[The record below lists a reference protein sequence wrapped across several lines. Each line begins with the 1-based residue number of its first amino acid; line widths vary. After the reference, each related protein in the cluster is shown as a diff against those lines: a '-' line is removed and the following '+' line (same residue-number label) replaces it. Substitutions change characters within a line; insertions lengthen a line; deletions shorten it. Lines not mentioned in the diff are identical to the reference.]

1 MTYAWIPKK
10 SRNTSEQ
17 PACHDLL
24 IVLRYAMKSRVIY
37 LYWLSRR
44 NSIYL
49 FIAIFILC
57 YSCSPSTYGRALNC
71 QNLYVEMG
79 GKVSLYGKG
88 FLCCHVRR
96 SSYPTVDF
104 CDYEN
109 FCSMSIFRTYVHAR
123 TRGTENCH
131 SPPMS
136 RFSVWWAHECASART
151 CANTCGTLNRR
162 WPYPVHA

>member
-79 GKVSLYGKG
+79 GKVHHMHAG
-88 FLCCHVRR
+88 CVHINHNTRIRVRTGATAR
-96 SSYPTVDF
+96 
-104 CDYEN
+104 
-109 FCSMSIFRTYVHAR
+109 RTYVFTWHVHVR
-123 TRGTENCH
+123 YYN
-131 SPPMS
+131 
-136 RFSVWWAHECASART
+136 SV
-151 CANTCGTLNRR
+151 TLT
-162 WPYPVHA
+162 YVPVHRVSQSEK

>member
-57 YSCSPSTYGRALNC
+57 YSCSPSKYGHALNF

-79 GKVSLYGKG
+79 SKENEGGWGPGLALGSQLALHNNCQTTSGCLVG
-88 FLCCHVRR
+88 FQ
-96 SSYPTVDF
+96 T
-104 CDYEN
+104 
-109 FCSMSIFRTYVHAR
+109 
-123 TRGTENCH
+123 
-131 SPPMS
+131 
-136 RFSVWWAHECASART
+136 
-151 CANTCGTLNRR
+151 
-162 WPYPVHA
+162 